1 MGATDEHHDC
11 GRQARPETPVLGSHS
26 RVCRGFAPRRREPA
40 WDCGQAQRRRRTHA
54 QRRRPMAS
62 LVRRRTPPH
71 ARWAGSAG
79 SEVCLVPGTAHSRR
93 PHPTRGAGNR
103 AHRKGRRILPIR
115 ENSQTREDEGYFALR
130 GRCGDLF
137 SSLLQCRERHRH
149 KGSNGQAVRRCR
161 CTADPTSRSA
171 AIGHSFVRQRCPR
184 FCSEAWCSAGTP
196 APFLRA
202 PPVRRSRCRPQG

>member
-1 MGATDEHHDC
+1 M
-11 GRQARPETPVLGSHS
+11 LGSHS
-26 RVCRGFAPRRREPA
+26 RICRGSAPRRSEPA
-40 WDCGQAQRRRRTHA
+40 WDCRQADRRGRTDA

-79 SEVCLVPGTAHSRR
+79 SAVCLVPGTAHSHR
-93 PHPTRGAGNR
+93 PHPTRGAGDC

-115 ENSQTREDEGYFALR
+115 ENSQTREDEGSFALR

-137 SSLLQCRERHRH
+137 SSLLQCRERHRQ

-171 AIGHSFVRQRCPR
+171 EIGHSFVRQRCPC
-184 FCSEAWCSAGTP
+184 FYSAAWCSSGTP
-196 APFLRA
+196 APFPR
-202 PPVRRSRCRPQG
+202 PQRERRIRCRPQG